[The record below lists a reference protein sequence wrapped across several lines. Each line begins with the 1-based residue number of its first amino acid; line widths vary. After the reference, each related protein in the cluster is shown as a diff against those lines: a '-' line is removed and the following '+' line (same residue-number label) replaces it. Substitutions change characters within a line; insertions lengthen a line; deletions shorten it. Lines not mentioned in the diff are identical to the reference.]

1 MSRPDPSDER
11 VDRLIE
17 SLTAKLAAN
26 KPLLSQVLD
35 GHGKGAI
42 TIKAYGWGS
51 GFDIQLNITI

>member
-1 MSRPDPSDER
+1 MDRGTPDDLR
-11 VDRLIE
+11 LNRLIE
-17 SLTAKLAAN
+17 ALTAKLVAN

-42 TIKAYGWGS
+42 TIRAYGRGS